1 MKILLVL
8 ALVLGLAAGAVANPV
23 AAVSAAPPTL
33 PALDPAAAPA
43 VRVQEGGM
51 GGSVVLGPPISN
63 EAPSLGAAVLR
74 LLGSVVLVA
83 LLLVAAV
90 TGYRTLVRHAAGRPG
105 GMLGWVARAAEER
118 DPDLVRIGS
127 RRYLGAR
134 DSVAV
139 VHAGSERFLVGVSAA
154 GITLIS
160 RLESGATETEP
171 AAVTFGEALARASVA
186 PAPAP
191 EVAPMAERALRAALE
206 RSRARLARLGT
217 PGHEDPRA

>member
-1 MKILLVL
+1 MRILLVL
-8 ALVLGLAAGAVANPV
+8 ALVLGLAAGAVANPP
-23 AAVSAAPPTL
+23 AAPTL
-33 PALDPAAAPA
+33 PA
-43 VRVQEGGM
+43 EGGM
-51 GGSVVLGPPISN
+51 GGSSVLRPPVIDATASTAVRVQDD
-63 EAPSLGAAVLR
+63 APSLGAAVLR

-90 TGYRTLVRHAAGRPG
+90 VGYRSLVRHSAARPG
-105 GMLGWVARAAEER
+105 GMLGWMARAAEDR

-139 VHAGSERFLVGVSAA
+139 VHAGGERFLVGISAA

-160 RLESGATETEP
+160 RLESSATEVEP
-171 AAVTFGEALARASVA
+171 SPATFGEALERAA
-186 PAPAP
+186 NPAPVS

-206 RSRARLARLGT
+206 RSRTRLARLGA
-217 PGHEDPRA
+217 PEDPRA